1 MKLVV
6 DTFLKAHYGW

>member
-6 DTFLKAHYGW
+6 DVEKN